1 MYNIISFNKINNK
14 KMVMVFILILIGCFS
29 IFLYGKYREHLLEK
43 EIASYCLLAPLAVA
57 EKKII
62 ISTTEALWQ
71 KSIEANVD
79 FNKVINNF
87 YETLKKNKKDG
98 NQGNIFRDTHTKI
111 LSLEGSNSNL
121 FDDYVICYVQYKNM
135 EKFASSPEGNI
146 IEYKRNSKKL
156 YDDYDSAC
164 SKLYAKVTDDMLT
177 NNFFKWLVKR
187 AGFSM

>member
-14 KMVMVFILILIGCFS
+14 KRVVAFILILIGCFS
-29 IFLYGKYREHLLEK
+29 IFLYDKYREYLLEK
-43 EIASYCLLAPLAVA
+43 EIASYCLLAPLALA

-62 ISTTEALWQ
+62 ISTTEVLWQ

-87 YETLKKNKKDG
+87 YETLNRNKKDG
-98 NQGNIFRDTHTKI
+98 NQENTIRNIHTKI
-111 LSLEGSNSNL
+111 LSLERSNSNL
-121 FDDYVICYVQYKNM
+121 FNDYVICYVQYKNM
-135 EKFASSPEGNI
+135 EKFASSPEGNL
-146 IEYKRNSKKL
+146 IEYKKNSKKL

-164 SKLYAKVTDDMLT
+164 SKLYAKVTDDMLM

-187 AGFSM
+187 AGFTM